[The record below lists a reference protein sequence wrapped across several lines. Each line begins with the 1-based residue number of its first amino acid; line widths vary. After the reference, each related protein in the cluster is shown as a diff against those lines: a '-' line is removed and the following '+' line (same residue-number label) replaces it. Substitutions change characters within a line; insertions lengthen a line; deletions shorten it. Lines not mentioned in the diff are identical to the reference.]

1 MLRKLQKLLELCIAA
16 TAGIYLGK
24 VLWMWMDYRNHPALY
39 VQDSISF
46 SGKMSVISGIAFAV
60 AAVEAIFYLYIR
72 YLRKKKR
79 ELGLQKTMKT
89 KHLTIRPLKGNDRA
103 DMEEILTNDDVRKT
117 YLIPDF
123 ASEEEVTA
131 LFETLHKNS
140 LSKEHYLYGICQ
152 GKRLIGFVNDV
163 EQKGDVIELGYVIHP
178 AYQGK
183 GYATEMLNAVLLDLK
198 ELGYIKVLAGAFEEN
213 IASIRVMEKCGM
225 EKTDREED
233 IAYRGRK
240 HHCVY
245 YEKVMF

>member
-24 VLWMWMDYRNHPALY
+24 ILWMWMDYRNHPGIYA
-39 VQDSISF
+39 QDSISF
-46 SGKMSVISGIAFAV
+46 SGKVTVISGIAFAV
-60 AAVEAIFYLYIR
+60 AAVEVIFYLYIR
-72 YLRKKKR
+72 YVRKRKR
-79 ELGLQKTMKT
+79 ELGLQKTLKT
-89 KHLTIRPLKGNDRA
+89 KNLTIRPLKEEDRS
-103 DMEEILTNDDVRKT
+103 DMEELLTNDDIAKT
-117 YLIPDF
+117 YLIPNF
-123 ASEEEVTA
+123 SSEEEVTA
-131 LFETLHKNS
+131 LFETLRENS

-152 GKRLIGFVNDV
+152 GKKLIGFVNDV

-183 GYATEMLNAVLLDLK
+183 GYATEMLGAVLEDLK
-198 ELGYIKVLAGAFEEN
+198 ELGYARVCAGVFEEN

-225 EKTDREED
+225 ERTDREED

-245 YEKVMF
+245 YEIMLG